1 MPRGKDAP
9 TITGG
14 QIDPYVASS
23 IQQGKQQSQ
32 NRLLTAMKE
41 AGAGSRTAT
50 QERGASERA
59 AMGNQAQLR
68 AQAAQAESD
77 DKRAAEAERGRRED
91 REFAKVEAQV
101 SREFEVKRE
110 ESRRLFEEKLIAG
123 NRKEIRE
130 ARQMML
136 DVQEQQLIDILESEE
151 NSTNAIASLI
161 KGMDKQELAKEKF
174 TSLSA
179 EEEGKADQIEGAHN
193 ISIEGVTRKF
203 LAKDKS
209 YFLAGF
215 ENFSSDMAKSVGS
228 GQMMAALQES
238 NPKPEEFQ
246 FDNLFSNNLHLVK
259 DKLKE
264 GKLVPEDMRSVLGS
278 LDGVTAGLKQNLK
291 DATDPDEIKFLD
303 AQDNMLF
310 DMRNNLLSLLQSK
323 DSIPDSQGQT
333 IGSKMRDAFG
343 PVLGFSQGQRIKQR
357 KALRAEAGVGD
368 PFDLLDDYA
377 QSRDVYKP
385 REYKANASAF
395 SKQLVDIRNAAHEAA
410 GRKTNVDIE
419 PEEQPSIWGAN

>member
-101 SREFEVKRE
+101 SRDFEVKQE
-110 ESRRLFEEKLIAG
+110 ESRRLFEKSLIEE
-123 NRKEIRE
+123 NRKETRE
-130 ARQMML
+130 SRQMML
-136 DVQEQQLIDILESEE
+136 DVQGQQLQDILESEE
-151 NSTNAIASLI
+151 RSTNAITSTL
-161 KGMDKQELAKEKF
+161 KGMSQQELAKEKME
-174 TSLSA
+174 TLSA
-179 EEEGKADQIEGAHN
+179 EATDEADQIEDVHT
-193 ISIEGVTRKF
+193 SLIEGSTRKF
-203 LAKDKS
+203 SERDKS
-209 YFLAGF
+209 YFLGGF
-215 ENFSSDMAKSVGS
+215 DNFSSDSAKSVGS
-228 GQMMAALQES
+228 GMVMEAL
-238 NPKPEEFQ
+238 NDLDKNFQ
-246 FDNLFSNNLHLVK
+246 YEDLFSRNIQDVS
-259 DKLKE
+259 DKIKE
-264 GKLVPEDMRSVLGS
+264 GKLVPEDLRTALGV
-278 LDGVTAGLKQNLK
+278 LDGVTANVEQRLKE
-291 DATDPDEIKFLD
+291 ATDPDEIKFWD
-303 AQDNMLF
+303 HQNNMLF
-310 DMRNNLLSLLQSK
+310 GMRDGLLGLLQNK
-323 DSIPDSQGQT
+323 DPIPGSPGQT
-333 IGSKMRDAFG
+333 VGSKMRDAFG

-357 KALRAEAGVGD
+357 KAFRVEAGVSAPFSLLEDYTKSID
-368 PFDLLDDYA
+368 P
-377 QSRDVYKP
+377 YKP
-385 REYKANASAF
+385 REYPANASAF
-395 SKQLVDIRNAAHEAA
+395 TKELIDRRNATYDAA
-410 GRKTNVDIE
+410 GRNVNIDIE